1 MQSDTGK
8 IASNVARKYSR
19 CTIIYPVSF
28 FFFLSFSLIKQ
39 PRTRISTFRSSFSPR
54 LLTEIDDENHIWSE
68 VLNCSTDVIC
78 SPEL

>member
-19 CTIIYPVSF
+19 FTIIYPVCF
-28 FFFLSFSLIKQ
+28 FFFSFSLIKQ

-54 LLTEIDDENHIWSE
+54 LLTEINDENHI
-68 VLNCSTDVIC
+68 
-78 SPEL
+78 